1 LLALGT
7 FLSPKENHYRFQRFG
22 QFQESMMI
30 AYRAIEP
37 DLAGIV
43 AYDETEFTRGDTE
56 AGHSENSAPTPASP
70 PTAPGID
77 APLIAIVDPRTLG
90 RDSLAVALGTME
102 SRFRHHTFA
111 HLDEWLQDEQV
122 HKVTAAI
129 LLGIGSTDAD
139 DPGLA
144 EDLRFLARDFSH
156 IPVVVMGDIE
166 APTHV
171 IAILGHGARG
181 YIPTSVNLSIAI
193 EAISLA
199 RAGGLFVPASCL
211 KQLQQMPSQPAQA
224 APAEEPLLTERQA
237 AVAQAVARG
246 KANKIIAYELNLC
259 ESTVKVHIRSIMKK
273 LKARNRTEVAFKLHT
288 LAPSQV
294 RSAPGWRSIGTPVDR
309 KESH

>member
-1 LLALGT
+1 
-7 FLSPKENHYRFQRFG
+7 
-22 QFQESMMI
+22 MI

-43 AYDETEFTRGDTE
+43 AYDETEFTRRDTE
-56 AGHSENSAPTPASP
+56 IDRPENFAPSLASP
-70 PTAPGID
+70 PAAPDID

-102 SRFRHHTFA
+102 SRFRHQTFA
-111 HLDEWLQDEQV
+111 RLDEWLQDEQV
-122 HKVTAAI
+122 QKATAAI

-144 EDLRFLARDFSH
+144 EDLRFLARDFGH
-156 IPVVVMGDIE
+156 VPVVVMGDIE
-166 APTHV
+166 ASSHV
-171 IAILGHGARG
+171 LAILGHGARG
-181 YIPTSVNLSIAI
+181 YIPTSVSLSIAI

-211 KQLQQMPSQPAQA
+211 KHLHQMPPQPAQA

-273 LKARNRTEVAFKLHT
+273 LKARNRTEVAFKLHS
-288 LAPSQV
+288 LSPSRV
-294 RSAPGWRSIGTPVDR
+294 RPTAGWRSIEGPARRED
-309 KESH
+309 SH